1 MSDSPDNT
9 PEPETSDGARH
20 SSTNRNYH
28 RLRLIRRALTRLGL
42 LDLLGRDWVNLDPGT
57 GRITFNDVP
66 RHRSQE
72 FLLLLQDLGD
82 EMYDM
87 VVATDLRPVDAIAMS
102 PVGEP
107 FFPSRTTTGPHLG
120 GRR

>member
-42 LDLLGRDWVNLDPGT
+42 LDLLGRDWVNVHPET

-66 RHRSQE
+66 RHRSLE

-82 EMYDM
+82 EIYDT
-87 VVATDLRPVDAIAMS
+87 VVATDLRPVDAIATS

-107 FFPSRTTTGPHLG
+107 FSPSRTTTGPHLG
-120 GRR
+120 GRP